1 MLMQNPNSAR
11 SEKKQTNRF
20 KSQQIMKTL
29 IAILSLALAWG
40 IYSNTELRSENLALH
55 NTVEQEEIR
64 LSNYK
69 YALDKS
75 VDYIRC
81 LELKGLCSDER
92 ER

>member
-1 MLMQNPNSAR
+1 
-11 SEKKQTNRF
+11 
-20 KSQQIMKTL
+20 MKIL
-29 IAILSLALAWG
+29 IVILSLALAWG

-55 NTVEQEEIR
+55 NTVEKGEVK

-69 YALDKS
+69 YALDRS

-92 ER
+92 DRWDLAVKVLSNTL